1 MCRRNKLRNIVQIL
15 TSLQL
20 SMSIGRMQCSLFLL
34 LLILAP
40 PALGEPLGLGL
51 DGLATGMNYH
61 VSALYTFYL
70 RTKVWNS
77 NLFPPQ
83 KHQKPEGRPL
93 TVTGELNLRNI
104 QEVDDSK
111 MVISL
116 EISLRYNFC
125 PVWSFNQPAGCT
137 GMTRD

>member
-1 MCRRNKLRNIVQIL
+1 
-15 TSLQL
+15 
-20 SMSIGRMQCSLFLL
+20 MSIRRMQCSLFLL
-34 LLILAP
+34 LLILA

-51 DGLATGMNYH
+51 DGLATGINYH
-61 VSALYTFYL
+61 VSALFTFYF

-77 NLFPPQ
+77 NLFSPQ

-116 EISLRYNFC
+116 EISLRYKFC

>member
-15 TSLQL
+15 ASLQL
-20 SMSIGRMQCSLFLL
+20 SMSIRRMQCSLFLL
-34 LLILAP
+34 LLILA

-77 NLFPPQ
+77 NIFSPQ

-125 PVWSFNQPAGCT
+125 PAVWSFNQPAGCT
-137 GMTRD
+137 GMTRG